1 VWGIWKVWRKRGAYR
16 VIWGD
21 LSERSHLEELGIVK
35 MKLLKL
41 IFKKWNGAGK

>member
-1 VWGIWKVWRKRGAYR
+1 MGHLGGTEEQRTYR

-21 LSERSHLEELGIVK
+21 LSKRRHLEELGIDK

-41 IFKKWNGAGK
+41 IFKKSNGAGK

>member
-1 VWGIWKVWRKRGAYR
+1 MWGHLEGTEEERAYR

-21 LSERSHLEELGIVK
+21 LSERSCLEELGIDK

-41 IFKKWNGAGK
+41 IFKEWNRAEK